1 MKLAKLSLAAVLIA
15 GITSS
20 SFAADTLV
28 DAFKNGK
35 VSGELRAWYF
45 DRDTDV
51 AAAAA
56 GAWDRKKGS
65 ADIINTGL
73 ILGYVTDSFY
83 GFKLGGTFQS
93 NYAPFAD
100 DEAKALYYNDMYGS
114 GAVLSEM
121 YVQYDIGKTMTK
133 VGRQFM
139 STPLIAGSGSRMI
152 RQSFEGALITNTDLP
167 NITLAAGYVG
177 KWQNRTSPNT
187 TTKESDVG
195 EFTKFNDDGAYTLL
209 AINKSIP
216 GLTITGQWA
225 QVLDVADVYYVEL
238 AYAGKMSD
246 FTYGLSAQYLAT
258 DYDAIVT
265 KDSNLYGLK
274 ASLGMGA
281 FNMYVAYAEVDTDG
295 AVSVSA
301 DIGGADPIYTAQVI
315 GSGEYT
321 AGSKG
326 YAIDA
331 NYEVVKGAKV
341 GARYSDINVVAATS
355 DYTLLDLYANYAFDG
370 SLKGFGVEVQYETKD
385 KDAATGSSNELRFRA
400 NYKF

>member
-1 MKLAKLSLAAVLIA
+1 MKLAKLSLAAVIVA
-15 GITSS
+15 GLTSS
-20 SFAADTLV
+20 SFAADTLA

-35 VSGELRAWYF
+35 VKGELRAWYF

-51 AAAAA
+51 TKT
-56 GAWDRKKGS
+56 GTSWDRKKGA

-121 YVQYDIGKTMTK
+121 YVQYNFGKTMAK

-167 NITLAAGYVG
+167 NTTLAAGYVG

-195 EFTKFNDDGAYTLL
+195 AFTKFNDDGAYTLL

-225 QVLDVADVYYVEL
+225 QVIDVADVYYAEL

-246 FTYGLSAQYLAT
+246 FTYGLAGQYLAT
-258 DYDAIVT
+258 DYDAVVST

-281 FNMYVAYAEVDTDG
+281 FNMYVAYAEVDDEYD
-295 AVSVSA
+295 VSVSA
-301 DIGGADPIYTAQVI
+301 NIGGADPIYTAQVI

-331 NYEVVKGAKV
+331 NYEVVKGAKI
-341 GARYSDINVVAATS
+341 GARYSDINMKAVNS
-355 DYTLLDLYANYAFDG
+355 DYSLLDLYANYAFDG

-385 KDAATGSSNELRFRA
+385 KDATTGNSNELRFRA